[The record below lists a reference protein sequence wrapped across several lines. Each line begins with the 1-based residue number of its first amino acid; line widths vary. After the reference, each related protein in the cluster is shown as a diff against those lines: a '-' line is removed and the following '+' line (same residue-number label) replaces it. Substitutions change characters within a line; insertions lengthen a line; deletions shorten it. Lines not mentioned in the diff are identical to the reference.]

1 MTLLRNSAGDPAR
14 HQYAI
19 ESLAKETQAEVEH
32 VRELYEVEHAKLIA
46 EARVKT
52 FVSVIAVRL
61 VRIAL
66 SQEQA
71 RLASSA

>member
-1 MTLLRNSAGDPAR
+1 MTLLRNTAGDPAR
-14 HQYAI
+14 HQQAI
-19 ESLAKETQAEVEH
+19 ESLAKETHAEVDR

-46 EARVKT
+46 DARVKT

-66 SQEQA
+66 YEENS
-71 RLASSA
+71 RASSHA